1 MEVEHRLIEKP
12 VEIVIELITMFVS
25 WKSKVVKKIVL
36 IDHVNYLVE

>member
-36 IDHVNYLVE
+36 IDHVNYDIE